1 MSITSAPMEVATA
14 SDPIALDV
22 EEPLRP
28 ELVQSLSTH
37 SASVVA
43 IDGASGDINNPYSLW
58 CHPAHPLG
66 SWEGSEAR
74 RAERMGRMYV
84 FSRTLSRTVRYI
96 ARARLIPD
104 RIYSKAKAL
113 ENKRRFLGL
122 QPRNAHNKSCLAQ
135 EIMETKKELSMWKE
149 YDLSNPTL
157 QELSH

>member
-1 MSITSAPMEVATA
+1 MEVAMA

-22 EEPLRP
+22 EESLRP

-37 SASVVA
+37 SAPVVA
-43 IDGASGDINNPYSLW
+43 IDGASGDINNPHSLW

-66 SWEGSEAR
+66 SWEGNEAR

-84 FSRTLSRTVRYI
+84 FSRTLSRHGVYTP
-96 ARARLIPD
+96 RARLIPD

-122 QPRNAHNKSCLAQ
+122 QPRNAHNKSRLAQ
-135 EIMETKKELSMWKE
+135 EIMEIKKELSMWKE
-149 YDLSNPTL
+149 YDLLNSIL
-157 QELSH
+157 QESSH